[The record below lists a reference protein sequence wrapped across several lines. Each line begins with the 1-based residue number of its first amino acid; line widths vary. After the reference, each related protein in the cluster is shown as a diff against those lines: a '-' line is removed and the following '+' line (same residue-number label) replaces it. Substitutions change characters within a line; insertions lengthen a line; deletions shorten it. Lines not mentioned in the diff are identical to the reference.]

1 MAKFKVKLVLF
12 NDNKQ
17 VKYVTE
23 EADGAVQAAIKAAEH
38 NPNYIASES
47 DIIEDED
54 TNTTVL

>member
-1 MAKFKVKLVLF
+1 MAKFKIKLVLF

-23 EADGAVQAAIKAAEH
+23 EADSAIQATLKAAEH
-38 NPNYIASES
+38 NPDYIDSES
-47 DIIEDED
+47 NIIEDED

>member
-23 EADGAVQAAIKAAEH
+23 EADSAVQATLKAAKY
-38 NPNYIASES
+38 NPDYIASES
-47 DIIEDED
+47 NIIEDED